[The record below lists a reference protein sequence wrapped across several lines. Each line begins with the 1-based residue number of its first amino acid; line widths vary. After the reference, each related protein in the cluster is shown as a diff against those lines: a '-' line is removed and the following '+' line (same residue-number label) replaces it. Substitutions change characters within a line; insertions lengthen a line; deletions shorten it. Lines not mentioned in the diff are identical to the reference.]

1 LLAAA
6 DQLTI
11 VAELTGEFAT
21 DAVIVD
27 LDVPREAKAAF
38 EDELGLIFFM
48 MLSYLV
54 HRSLGSGKRRSL
66 PFKLT

>member
-27 LDVPREAKAAF
+27 LDVAREAKAAF
-38 EDELGLIFFM
+38 EDELGLIFFL

-54 HRSLGSGKRRSL
+54 HRSLGSDNGEVYHSS
-66 PFKLT
+66 